1 MVKQKGTFAFH
12 WNNSSSASSYNPIG
26 VVRLPWRFFPGM
38 FQFCGWISVSRNFG
52 LCKWAYQSSN
62 FRHRNKNAN
71 RINLAIKKGRS
82 KFERN
87 LYELTTTVPGLEEP
101 QPITEDIPYNTQ
113 SYFVK
118 ITNRN
123 PREKNYRLLRRHV
136 YFVTHAPGWTSW
148 QQDSMLFSPPK
159 QKFRTNCWENVAE
172 MSRALL

>member
-1 MVKQKGTFAFH
+1 MGISVDKFQAQKQKRQPNKPSH
-12 WNNSSSASSYNPIG
+12 QKRPIEIREKL
-26 VVRLPWRFFPGM
+26 V
-38 FQFCGWISVSRNFG
+38 
-52 LCKWAYQSSN
+52 
-62 FRHRNKNAN
+62 
-71 RINLAIKKGRS
+71 
-82 KFERN
+82 
-87 LYELTTTVPGLEEP
+87 ELTTTVPGLEEP